1 MGKKLDAL
9 LGRSFKPPKFR
20 ATVNVAIS
28 RVTVL
33 KNQRQA
39 RCSIA
44 RSDVV
49 QLLHLNHHE
58 RALLRVDQVTKEQ
71 NMLDV
76 YAILESYCQLLIERI
91 NLIGQES
98 VCPEEL
104 KEATSSLIFAS
115 TRVGEFPELQEI
127 RAVLTSRYGKDFAA
141 RAIELRNNCGVNPQ
155 IIQKL
160 STKQASLDSRM
171 KMLKEIASENGVV
184 LQLEDASSGNTEERM
199 EVDQNRDQPKP
210 DRMVNSGGSAE
221 LEDDSPVLDED
232 VERVTSFTDSMK
244 ARRKYRDVADAAQAA
259 FESAAYAAAAARAAV
274 ELSRSE
280 SQDPDDQDKPSPRQR
295 KVPNTQGS
303 MKSEFQS
310 GEEKDIQRT
319 EDLNV
324 GSGYEK
330 IHPAQHYH
338 SESEDEEVH
347 IENNEGL
354 KQNKNAEEFQRS
366 ISLSSSD
373 SADNN
378 LMRAT
383 LSSAVE
389 DRNKPV
395 ETGIFFDESDDET
408 GNKPKNTS
416 LSRKH
421 DLGFNTNEVLGSAKS
436 STFKNEDF
444 SDGSGAKTYYYTSQK
459 QFHARSQTGLKVDSP
474 VNHISPSAGG
484 SKRQDAQNLNAE
496 NKRISVRTRRVY
508 GR

>member
-58 RALLRVDQVTKEQ
+58 RALLR
-71 NMLDV
+71 
-76 YAILESYCQLLIERI
+76 ILRFLLIGFFPSI
-91 NLIGQES
+91 ITS

-141 RAIELRNNCGVNPQ
+141 RAIELRNNCGVNLQ
-155 IIQKL
+155 V
-160 STKQASLDSRM
+160 SLDSRM

-184 LQLEDASSGNTEERM
+184 LQLEDASSGNTEEKM

-221 LEDDSPVLDED
+221 LEDDSLVLTED

-244 ARRKYRDVADAAQAA
+244 GRRKYRDVADAAQAA

-295 KVPNTQGS
+295 KVPNSQGS
-303 MKSEFQS
+303 MKSKFQS
-310 GEEKDIQRT
+310 GEKKDIQIS

-324 GSGYEK
+324 GSGYEN
-330 IHPAQHYH
+330 IHPARNYH
-338 SESEDEEVH
+338 SESEDEEIH
-347 IENNEGL
+347 IEDNEGL
-354 KQNKNAEEFQRS
+354 RQNKNAEEFQRS

-373 SADNN
+373 SADDD

-383 LSSAVE
+383 LSSAGE
-389 DRNKPV
+389 AQNKPV
-395 ETGIFFDESDDET
+395 ETGIFFDESDDDT
-408 GNKPKNTS
+408 GNKPNNTS
-416 LSRKH
+416 LSRKR
-421 DLGFNTNEVLGSAKS
+421 DLGFNTNEVFSSAKS

-444 SDGSGAKTYYYTSQK
+444 SDGSGAKTYYNTSQK
-459 QFHARSQTGLKVDSP
+459 QFHARSQAGLKVDSP
-474 VNHISPSAGG
+474 VNLISPSAGG
-484 SKRQDAQNLNAE
+484 SRTQDAQNLNAE
-496 NKRISVRTRRVY
+496 NKRISVRTRRFDQLEDT
-508 GR
+508 GKRILGI